1 LVATAAPEAPAKP
14 ASGPGAARSAAA
26 FTLGTALQRGLPYLF
41 LPLYTRALS
50 PAEYGAL
57 SILLAVST
65 AATFLFSFGLDLAV
79 YRMYFQL
86 DGSEDQKVFIDSIW
100 RVLVAVPI
108 LLAVLFGAAVWPFL
122 GHVPRM
128 TGADGLLA
136 LLAAAVGVAST
147 TVPYAVLRIRRQ
159 LNRFVFLTL
168 LNGVATAVL
177 TLLLVVVFDE
187 GVEGWLVA
195 AVGANLVSLI
205 AALWAVPWS
214 RAARFDRSMV
224 VSAVKFGASIV
235 PHSMAGWSLLLADR
249 LILSAQVSGTDLG
262 IYSLGSNLAIPILI
276 AVQSLNQAVMPN
288 YAKAGRGEKKPRS
301 LEQIVLVQMV
311 AAVGLG
317 LAAALLATPV
327 VALLAAPDFHGA
339 APVLAWT
346 ALGYVFTGMY
356 FVPMNGATLAAGK
369 TRLVW
374 VRTVVSAL
382 VNIGLIIVLVP
393 IGGIVL
399 AAVASAAGYLCM
411 LVLIAS
417 YSRDPRNPV
426 RYPWRKL
433 ATLIGLGLF
442 TFVVGDLTTPG
453 GGIVGTLGR
462 ILWLVLFVISLFV
475 CGVLDLKMVTRKFV
489 SV

>member
-1 LVATAAPEAPAKP
+1 VATAAPDAPAKP

-276 AVQSLNQAVMPN
+276 AVQSLNQAVMPS
-288 YAKAGRGEKKPRS
+288 YAAAGRGDEPPRS
-301 LEQIVLVQMV
+301 LEQIVLLQNVV
-311 AAVGLG
+311 AVGLG

-327 VALLAAPDFHGA
+327 VQLLAAPDFHGA

-374 VRTVVSAL
+374 VRTVVCAL
-382 VNIGLIIVLVP
+382 INIGLIIVLVP

-399 AAVASAAGYLCM
+399 AAVASAAGYFCM
-411 LVLIAS
+411 LVAIAS

-433 ATLIGLGLF
+433 ATLIVLGLV
-442 TFVVGDLTTPG
+442 TFVAGSETTPSG
-453 GGIVGTLGR
+453 GLVGTAGR
-462 ILWLVLFVISLFV
+462 IGWLLVFVVSLFA
-475 CGVLDLKMVTRKFV
+475 CGVLDRKLVTRHLV
-489 SV
+489 SG

>member
-1 LVATAAPEAPAKP
+1 
-14 ASGPGAARSAAA
+14 
-26 FTLGTALQRGLPYLF
+26 
-41 LPLYTRALS
+41 
-50 PAEYGAL
+50 
-57 SILLAVST
+57 
-65 AATFLFSFGLDLAV
+65 
-79 YRMYFQL
+79 
-86 DGSEDQKVFIDSIW
+86 
-100 RVLVAVPI
+100 
-108 LLAVLFGAAVWPFL
+108 
-122 GHVPRM
+122 
-128 TGADGLLA
+128 
-136 LLAAAVGVAST
+136 
-147 TVPYAVLRIRRQ
+147 
-159 LNRFVFLTL
+159 
-168 LNGVATAVL
+168 
-177 TLLLVVVFDE
+177 
-187 GVEGWLVA
+187 
-195 AVGANLVSLI
+195 
-205 AALWAVPWS
+205 
-214 RAARFDRSMV
+214 
-224 VSAVKFGASIV
+224 
-235 PHSMAGWSLLLADR
+235 
-249 LILSAQVSGTDLG
+249 
-262 IYSLGSNLAIPILI
+262 
-276 AVQSLNQAVMPN
+276 
-288 YAKAGRGEKKPRS
+288 
-301 LEQIVLVQMV
+301 MV

-382 VNIGLIIVLVP
+382 VNSGLIIVLVP

-417 YSRDPRNPV
+417 YSRDPRNPI

-442 TFVVGDLTTPG
+442 TFVVGDATTPS

-462 ILWLVLFVISLFV
+462 ILWLVLFAISLFV